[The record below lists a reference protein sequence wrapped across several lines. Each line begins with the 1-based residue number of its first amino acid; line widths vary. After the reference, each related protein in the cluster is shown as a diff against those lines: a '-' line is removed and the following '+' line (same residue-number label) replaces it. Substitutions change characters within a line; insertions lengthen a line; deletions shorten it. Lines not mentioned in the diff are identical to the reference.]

1 MNEKRFWIDDKEN
14 IYEDNG
20 YTILNKYAFG
30 DKRDWSRVCERLNEQ
45 HQVIAD
51 LKTTLNQYR
60 QKMSCSNC
68 HYHNYDWFDDGDEF
82 EVCDK
87 GNNDGL
93 SNGFCPDWRE
103 L

>member
-1 MNEKRFWIDDKEN
+1 MTKRFQID
-14 IYEDNG
+14 EDNYIVENNG
-20 YTILNKYAFG
+20 YAQLNKYAFG
-30 DKRDWSRVCERLNEQ
+30 DRKDWRRVCKRLNEQ
-45 HQVIAD
+45 HDYIAE

-60 QKMSCSNC
+60 QKMSCNNC

-87 GNNDGL
+87 GNNDKL
-93 SNGFCPDWRE
+93 TDGFCPDWRE